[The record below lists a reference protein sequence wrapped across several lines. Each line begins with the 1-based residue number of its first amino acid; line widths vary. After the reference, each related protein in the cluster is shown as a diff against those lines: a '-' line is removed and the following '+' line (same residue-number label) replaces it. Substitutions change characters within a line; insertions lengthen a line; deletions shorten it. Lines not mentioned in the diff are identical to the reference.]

1 LVARRREVG
10 SATMRLVIFGP
21 TGGTGRRLVER
32 AIAEGHEVTAF
43 ARDPS
48 RIAARHQRLK
58 VVVGDAFDPESVRE
72 AVAGNEAVISVLG
85 SRQPSNPLYP
95 HRPGDPDGVASASSQ
110 NIVAA
115 MKEHGL
121 RRFVCQ
127 TAWGVGESRQDP
139 GFAGAFF
146 MKVLVPPLLRDEYA
160 DKEEQEKIVRQSDL
174 EWVIVRPMI
183 LTNGPWTNDYRAGVD
198 LKPGRRPYISRADVA
213 DFLMRQLTDDTF
225 VGDAPA
231 IGY

>member
-1 LVARRREVG
+1 
-10 SATMRLVIFGP
+10 MRLVIFGP

-43 ARDPS
+43 VRNPS
-48 RIAARHQRLK
+48 RMSARHQRLRI
-58 VVVGDAFDPESVRE
+58 VVGDAFDPEKVRE

-85 SRQPSNPLYP
+85 SRQPSNPL
-95 HRPGDPDGVASASSQ
+95 RPLRLGDPNGPVSVGSA
-110 NIVAA
+110 NIIAA

-127 TAWGVGESRQDP
+127 TAWGVGESKKNP

-160 DKEEQEKIVRQSDL
+160 EKEAQEKLVRESDL
-174 EWVIVRPMI
+174 EWIIVRPMI
-183 LTNGPWTNDYRAGVD
+183 LTNGPWTNDYRVGLD
-198 LKPGRRPYISRADVA
+198 LKPGRRPYVSRADVA
-213 DFLMRQLTDDTF
+213 DFLMRRLADDSF
-225 VGDAPA
+225 VGRAPA

>member
-1 LVARRREVG
+1 
-10 SATMRLVIFGP
+10 MRLVIFGP

-43 ARDPS
+43 VRTPS
-48 RIAARHQRLK
+48 RMSARHRRLE
-58 VVVGDAFDPESVRE
+58 VVVGDVSDAGMVRE

-85 SRQPSNPLYP
+85 SRQPSNPLHP
-95 HRPGDPDGVASASSQ
+95 HRPGNPHGPVSTGSA
-110 NIVAA
+110 NIIAA

-127 TAWGVGESRQDP
+127 TAWGAGESKYDP

-160 DKEEQEKIVRQSDL
+160 EKEAQEKLVRESDL
-174 EWVIVRPMI
+174 EWIIVRPMI
-183 LTNGPWTNDYRAGVD
+183 LTNGPWTNDYRVGLD

-213 DFLMRQLTDDTF
+213 DFLMKQLTDDTF
-225 VGDAPA
+225 VHRTPA

>member
-1 LVARRREVG
+1 
-10 SATMRLVIFGP
+10 MRLVIFGP

-32 AIAEGHEVTAF
+32 AIAEGHDVTAF
-43 ARDPS
+43 VRDPS
-48 RIAARHQRLK
+48 RITARHERLD
-58 VVVGDAFDPESVRE
+58 VVAGDAFDPGRVRD
-72 AVAGNEAVISVLG
+72 AVASNEAVISVLG
-85 SRQPSNPLYP
+85 SRQPSNPLHP
-95 HRPGDPDGVASASSQ
+95 RRPGDPDGVASAGSA
-110 NIVAA
+110 NIIAA
-115 MKEHGL
+115 MKEHGV

-146 MKVLVPPLLRDEYA
+146 MKMLVPPLLRDEYA
-160 DKEEQEKIVRQSDL
+160 DKEAQEKLVRQSDL

-183 LTNGPWTNDYRAGVD
+183 LTNGSWTNDYRTGVD
-198 LKPGRRPYISRADVA
+198 LKPGLRPYISRADVA

-225 VGDAPA
+225 VRSTPA

>member
-1 LVARRREVG
+1 
-10 SATMRLVIFGP
+10 MRLVIFGP

-43 ARDPS
+43 ARNPS
-48 RIAARHQRLK
+48 KMTARHQRLR
-58 VVVGDAFDPESVRE
+58 VMVGDAFDSGQVRE

-85 SRQPSNPLYP
+85 SRQPSNPLHP
-95 HRPGDPDGVASASSQ
+95 HRPGDPHGVASAGAG

-127 TAWGVGESRQDP
+127 TAWGVGESKQDP

-160 DKEEQEKIVRQSDL
+160 DKEAQEEIVRNSDL
-174 EWVIVRPMI
+174 DWTIVRPMI
-183 LTNGPWTNDYRAGVD
+183 LTNGPWTNDYRTGAD

-213 DFLMRQLTDDTF
+213 DFLMRQLADDTF
-225 VGDAPA
+225 VRNTPS

>member
-1 LVARRREVG
+1 
-10 SATMRLVIFGP
+10 MRVVIFGS

-32 AIAEGHEVTAF
+32 AIAEGHEITAF
-43 ARDPS
+43 ARNPS
-48 RIAARHQRLK
+48 RVRARHRRLK
-58 VVVGDAFDPESVRE
+58 VVAGEAFDPESVRE

-85 SRQPSNPLYP
+85 SREPSNPLYP
-95 HRPGDPDGVASASSQ
+95 HRPGDPNGVASAGSE

-127 TAWGVGESRQDP
+127 TAWGVGESRRNP

-146 MKVLVPPLLRDEYA
+146 MRVLVPPLLRDEYA
-160 DKEEQEKIVRQSDL
+160 DKEAQEEVVRESDL
-174 EWVIVRPMI
+174 DWIIVRPMI
-183 LTNGPWTNDYRAGVD
+183 LTNGPWTNQYRAGVD

-213 DFLMRQLTDDTF
+213 DFLMSQLTDNKF
-225 VGDAPA
+225 VRNAPA

>member
-1 LVARRREVG
+1 
-10 SATMRLVIFGP
+10 MRLVIFGA
-21 TGGTGRRLVER
+21 TGGTGRHLVER
-32 AIAEGHEVTAF
+32 AIAEGHEVSAF
-43 ARDPS
+43 VRNPS
-48 RIAARHQRLK
+48 KMTARHERLK
-58 VVVGDAFDPESVRE
+58 AVVGDAFNPGQVLE

-85 SRQPSNPLYP
+85 SRQPSNPLRP
-95 HRPGDPDGVASASSQ
+95 RSPGDPNGPASSGSG
-110 NIVAA
+110 NIIAA

-127 TAWGVGESRQDP
+127 TAWGVGESKHDP
-139 GFAGAFF
+139 GFAGVFF

-160 DKEEQEKIVRQSDL
+160 DKEAQEKIVRESDL

-183 LTNGPWTNDYRAGVD
+183 LTNGPWTNDYRVGED

-225 VGDAPA
+225 VRRTPA

>member
-1 LVARRREVG
+1 
-10 SATMRLVIFGP
+10 MRLVIFGS

-43 ARDPS
+43 LRNPS
-48 RIAARHQRLK
+48 RLTARHRRLK
-58 VVVGDAFDPESVRE
+58 VVVGDAFDQVRVRE

-85 SRQPSNPLYP
+85 SREPSNPLRP
-95 HRPGDPDGVASASSQ
+95 RSPGDPNGPASAGSEY
-110 NIVAA
+110 IVAA

-127 TAWGVGESRQDP
+127 TAWGVGESRRDP

-160 DKEEQEKIVRQSDL
+160 DKEAQEKIVRESDL
-174 EWVIVRPMI
+174 EWIIVRPMI
-183 LTNGPWTNDYRAGVD
+183 LTNGPWTNDYRASVD
-198 LKPGRRPYISRADVA
+198 LKPGRRPYISRADAA
-213 DFLMRQLTDDTF
+213 DFLMRQLADDTF
-225 VGDAPA
+225 VRSTPA

>member
-1 LVARRREVG
+1 
-10 SATMRLVIFGP
+10 MRLVIFGA

-32 AIAEGHEVTAF
+32 AIAEGHEVTALV
-43 ARDPS
+43 RNPS
-48 RIAARHQRLK
+48 RMAMRHQRLNI
-58 VVVGDAFDPESVRE
+58 VVGDVFDPERVRE

-85 SRQPSNPLYP
+85 SRQPSNPL
-95 HRPGDPDGVASASSQ
+95 RPNRPCDPNGPASAGSE
-110 NIVAA
+110 NIIMA

-127 TAWGVGESRQDP
+127 TAWGVGESKEEP
-139 GFAGAFF
+139 GLAGAFF

-160 DKEEQEKIVRQSDL
+160 DKEAQERVVRASDL
-174 EWVIVRPMI
+174 DWVIVRPMI
-183 LTNGPWTNDYRAGVD
+183 LTNGSWTNDYRAAED

-213 DFLMRQLTDDTF
+213 DFLLRQLTGGTF
-225 VGDAPA
+225 VRKTPV

>member
-1 LVARRREVG
+1 
-10 SATMRLVIFGP
+10 MRLVIFGP

-43 ARDPS
+43 VRNLS
-48 RIAARHQRLK
+48 RMSARHRRLR
-58 VVVGDAFDPESVRE
+58 VVVGDAFDAGKVRE
-72 AVAGNEAVISVLG
+72 AVAGNDAVISVLG
-85 SRQPSNPLYP
+85 SRQPSNPLHP
-95 HRPGDPDGVASASSQ
+95 NRPGDPHGPVSAGSA
-110 NIVAA
+110 NIISA

-127 TAWGVGESRQDP
+127 TAWGVGESKQDP

-160 DKEEQEKIVRQSDL
+160 EKEAQEKLVRESDL
-174 EWVIVRPMI
+174 EWIIVRPMI
-183 LTNGPWTNDYRAGVD
+183 LTNGPWTNEYRVGPD

-225 VGDAPA
+225 VRKTPA

>member
-43 ARDPS
+43 ARDPL
-48 RIAARHQRLK
+48 RIAARHQRLE
-58 VVVGDAFDPESVRE
+58 VVVGDAFDPESVRGS
-72 AVAGNEAVISVLG
+72 VAGNEAVISVLG

>member
-1 LVARRREVG
+1 
-10 SATMRLVIFGP
+10 MRLAIFGS

-32 AIAEGHEVTAF
+32 AIAEGHEVTALV
-43 ARDPS
+43 RRPS
-48 RIAARHQRLK
+48 RITARHQRLK
-58 VVVGDAFDPESVRE
+58 VVVGDAFDSHQVRE

-85 SRQPSNPLYP
+85 SREPSNPLRP
-95 HRPGDPDGVASASSQ
+95 RAPGDPDGPASVGTK

-127 TAWGVGESRQDP
+127 TAWGVGESKQDP

-146 MKVLVPPLLRDEYA
+146 MRVLVPPLLRDEYA
-160 DKEEQEKIVRQSDL
+160 DKEAQERLVRESDL
-174 EWVIVRPMI
+174 DWIIVRPMI
-183 LTNGPWTNDYRAGVD
+183 LTNGPWTNDYRTGEN

-213 DFLMRQLTDDTF
+213 DFLMRQLADDTF
-225 VGDAPA
+225 VRRTPA

>member
-1 LVARRREVG
+1 
-10 SATMRLVIFGP
+10 MRLVIFGP

-43 ARDPS
+43 VRNPS
-48 RIAARHQRLK
+48 RMSARHQRLR
-58 VVVGDAFDPESVRE
+58 VVVGDAFNPEKVRE

-85 SRQPSNPLYP
+85 SRQPSNPLRP
-95 HRPGDPDGVASASSQ
+95 LRPGDPNGPVSVGSA
-110 NIVAA
+110 NIIAA

-127 TAWGVGESRQDP
+127 TAWGVGESKKNP

-160 DKEEQEKIVRQSDL
+160 EKEAQEKLVRESDL
-174 EWVIVRPMI
+174 EWIIVRPMI
-183 LTNGPWTNDYRAGVD
+183 LTNGPWTNDYRVGLD
-198 LKPGRRPYISRADVA
+198 LKPGRRPYVSRADVA
-213 DFLMRQLTDDTF
+213 DFLMRRLADDSF
-225 VGDAPA
+225 VGRAPA

>member
-1 LVARRREVG
+1 
-10 SATMRLVIFGP
+10 MRLVIFGP
-21 TGGTGRRLVER
+21 TGGTGKRLVER

-43 ARDPS
+43 VRNPS
-48 RIAARHQRLK
+48 RMTARHQRLR
-58 VVVGDAFDPESVRE
+58 VVVGDAFDPGQVQE

-85 SRQPSNPLYP
+85 SRKPSNPLHP
-95 HRPGDPDGVASASSQ
+95 RRPGDPHGVASAGAQ

-127 TAWGVGESRQDP
+127 TAWGVGESKQDP

-160 DKEEQEKIVRQSDL
+160 DKEAQEEIVRESDL
-174 EWVIVRPMI
+174 EWTIVRPMI
-183 LTNGPWTNDYRAGVD
+183 LTNGPWTNDYRTAVD
-198 LKPGRRPYISRADVA
+198 LRPGRRPYISRADVA
-213 DFLMRQLTDDTF
+213 DFLIRQLTDDTF
-225 VGDAPA
+225 VRRTPA